1 MNCYDALAAI
11 YDALTGDVEYE
22 KRADFLEK
30 LFARSRIPVHTV
42 LDLACGSGSLS
53 LELAARGCDVIG
65 VDGSADMLAV
75 AREKAADEGQDI
87 LFLCQFFHPEYIGIN
102 VRFTAFGNKYH
113 EFLFLAEFKLENDS
127 VEEIEKI
134 IKEEM
139 TRRKNEFSNVIN
151 ALNECF
157 N

>member
-1 MNCYDALAAI
+1 MKAKTFAEKIKTKFNKLVSH
-11 YDALTGDVEYE
+11 LRKKYE
-22 KRADFLEK
+22 SGKSSGEFK
-30 LFARSRIPVHTV
+30 TYTV
-42 LDLACGSGSLS
+42 KDNGIEAEIS
-53 LELAARGCDVIG
+53 
-65 VDGSADMLAV
+65 
-75 AREKAADEGQDI
+75 EGQM
-87 LFLCQFFHPEYIGIN
+87 FFHPEYIGIN

-151 ALNECF
+151 ALNECL

>member
-1 MNCYDALAAI
+1 MKAKTFA
-11 YDALTGDVEYE
+11 E
-22 KRADFLEK
+22 KIKTNFNK
-30 LFARSRIPVHTV
+30 LISYLRKKHK
-42 LDLACGSGSLS
+42 SGKYSGEFKTYTIKDNGIEAEIS
-53 LELAARGCDVIG
+53 
-65 VDGSADMLAV
+65 
-75 AREKAADEGQDI
+75 EGQI
-87 LFLCQFFHPEYIGIN
+87 FFHPEYIGIN

-134 IKEEM
+134 IKKEM

-151 ALNECF
+151 ALNECL